1 MSGKGKD
8 IPIAGSK
15 DNQDLKSSFTYD
27 ELLAEIGT
35 EYAKYEERLP
45 NDIDFHDIME
55 YFGICQNT
63 AHIRMDELAQSG
75 KFRFVHVRG
84 KSGAPIRVI
93 RRV

>member
-1 MSGKGKD
+1 MNSEDIFADIGK
-8 IPIAGSK
+8 
-15 DNQDLKSSFTYD
+15 LFV
-27 ELLAEIGT
+27 
-35 EYAKYEERLP
+35 KYEERLP

-63 AHIRMDELAQSG
+63 AHIRMDELVQSG

-93 RRV
+93 RQI